1 MHMKQR
7 LVKAI
12 EETSGTNLALAALS
26 AALFYM
32 AFGVLIMVKS
42 HQAGNFLAFLIGLLT
57 ALIPLA
63 LAALAGMF
71 IRRAGTPEKGIPD
84 PRTPKQQPQLNP

>member
-42 HQAGNFLAFLIGLLT
+42 LQADNCLAFLIGQMT
-57 ALIPLA
+57 ALIPI
-63 LAALAGMF
+63 ALAGTF